1 MLKRS
6 VGARLYVRLC
16 RYISNRPAKLL
27 REKYDEERRD
37 YPQRRIGNITVYG
50 REPFVQDVTKTLAA
64 LADAYPY
71 GYSLVQRYIHAV
83 EEKGFVTSPNIR
95 DWKHLSGF
103 GARAEDATP
112 HGRLPVTTERY
123 ASFLVRFATE
133 RRRILWSIPRSEKAV
148 ALLKKKE
155 QHAMSRLLRA
165 RGF

>member
-6 VGARLYVRLC
+6 VGSRLYVRLC

-37 YPQRRIGNITVYG
+37 YPQRRIGNITLYG
-50 REPFVQDVTKTLAA
+50 REPFVQDVTKALAA

-83 EEKGFVTSPNIR
+83 EEKGFVASASIR

-103 GARAEDATP
+103 GARAEETTP
-112 HGRLPVTTERY
+112 GGRLPVTSERY
-123 ASFLVRFATE
+123 ASFLVQFAAE
-133 RRRILWSIPRSEKAV
+133 RRRILWSIPRSAKA
-148 ALLKKKE
+148 AAWQKKKE